1 MADLIKAAK
10 DVFIYAFPLIVTEA
24 THRGSDDKGFE
35 HFRTFPTDSEK
46 RVVKL
51 NNDTLYSFA
60 WTQLA
65 NTPYLVHIPKITE
78 RYYLFPILD
87 AYTNVVESIGT
98 RTPEHAE
105 GDYILLY
112 QDTAV
117 PEGYENY
124 IPIRLKDSLNTI
136 LLRIE
141 TRGKADYEL
150 VNKLQDSITIKPLYP
165 EQVEPIDSSNG
176 ISPVKY
182 SETVSTE
189 EFFTLFAKLVKVN
202 PIRDEN
208 IIKAFESLGYDKSTG
223 EFSYVS
229 LTEEQKAALEK
240 GREIAFNEIKKA
252 KRIEKNIVRNN
263 GWLSIIGGVGTYGD
277 DYVQRASTAYSGWGA
292 NIVQDSAYAVAF
304 TDSDWN
310 VLSNE
315 NTYRLHIEKDGYPH
329 AAVFWSITLYGEP
342 SKYPVSNKID
352 RFAINT
358 YDVESG
364 TVEKNEDGSLDIY
377 ISKNEPTDEHKRK
390 NWLPAPT
397 EEKNYSVSIRIY
409 YPDELTIEGKW
420 TPPTVTKI

>member
-24 THRGSDDKGFE
+24 THRDSNDKGFE

-98 RTPEHAE
+98 RTPEYAE

-112 QDTAV
+112 QDTTI

-141 TRGKADYEL
+141 TRGKADYEF

-165 EQVEPIDSSNG
+165 EKVEPVDSSNG

-182 SETVSTE
+182 SETVTAE
-189 EFFTLFAKLVKVN
+189 EFFTLFAKLAKVN
-202 PIRDEN
+202 PIRDEG
-208 IIKAFESLGYDKSTG
+208 IIK
-223 EFSYVS
+223 
-229 LTEEQKAALEK
+229 
-240 GREIAFNEIKKA
+240 
-252 KRIEKNIVRNN
+252 
-263 GWLSIIGGVGTYGD
+263 
-277 DYVQRASTAYSGWGA
+277 
-292 NIVQDSAYAVAF
+292 
-304 TDSDWN
+304 
-310 VLSNE
+310 
-315 NTYRLHIEKDGYPH
+315 
-329 AAVFWSITLYGEP
+329 
-342 SKYPVSNKID
+342 
-352 RFAINT
+352 
-358 YDVESG
+358 
-364 TVEKNEDGSLDIY
+364 
-377 ISKNEPTDEHKRK
+377 
-390 NWLPAPT
+390 
-397 EEKNYSVSIRIY
+397 
-409 YPDELTIEGKW
+409 
-420 TPPTVTKI
+420 